1 MKINS
6 DIACKSFFQNNR
18 RFSSLC
24 NAILFQGKEIIEK
37 DNLISYQNEETAIIE
52 SLGIKRIRDIIKKT
66 DIHGQYSLIA
76 IENQS
81 SIDHSMPMRSGL
93 YDLLTYHDQYQNQ
106 RKLTPVFTIVFY
118 TGESRWK
125 GNMSLTNMMEAVPRE
140 LERYFNDYKMILI
153 DVKDIN
159 VEEIKDEE
167 TRNMIKAIQS
177 IYDVEKKEMEQ
188 IRLTKEAAL
197 TAGYITKSQ
206 WLIEEARQDKEKIDM
221 CEAMERYAKRK

>member
-1 MKINS
+1 
-6 DIACKSFFQNNR
+6 
-18 RFSSLC
+18 
-24 NAILFQGKEIIEK
+24 
-37 DNLISYQNEETAIIE
+37 
-52 SLGIKRIRDIIKKT
+52 
-66 DIHGQYSLIA
+66 
-76 IENQS
+76 
-81 SIDHSMPMRSGL
+81 
-93 YDLLTYHDQYQNQ
+93 
-106 RKLTPVFTIVFY
+106 
-118 TGESRWK
+118 
-125 GNMSLTNMMEAVPRE
+125 MSLTNMMEAVPRE

-159 VEEIKDEE
+159 FEEIKDEE

-221 CEAMERYAKRK
+221 CEAIERYAKRK